1 MRLRQ
6 QSAGGALLQN
16 LHHRGRV
23 SDLWF
28 GDHQMNVF
36 GHDNVSH
43 HHHETVM
50 LAGLFEN
57 RKKAVAA
64 AFGAQKKLIG
74 DSTSK

>member
-28 GDHQMNVF
+28 GDQQMNVF

-43 HHHETVM
+43 RPETVM
-50 LAGLFEN
+50 LAGLFEK

>member
-6 QSAGGALLQN
+6 QSAGGALLQT
-16 LHHRGRV
+16 LHHRGWV

-28 GDHQMNVF
+28 GDQQMNVF

-43 HHHETVM
+43 HHETVM
-50 LAGLFEN
+50 LAGLFEK

-74 DSTSK
+74 DGTSK